1 MKVLS
6 RPRHTRPARRGSAL
20 VATMVMIMVIA
31 VISTTFLTASV
42 DGSKKAESSREAFRV
57 KSAATSAVNLAVER
71 FWTDFQTQAASQTV
85 PGIRIYL
92 DNLGV
97 RNGVDSIDVLNLMG
111 DLEMAQSDS
120 LGNVVDG
127 AVIED
132 VRVVREDLENSI
144 ELRFTALARESKG
157 RARSTGQQ
165 TVSVEQ
171 VYSIEPADWSGLDF
185 ALFANNVNCI
195 LCHASIDSAER
206 YHNDDPALR
215 GTFDRIKVGTL
226 NELMMRT
233 SAHSKVAG
241 TVYVRGKAVERNGAL
256 ITNWAAQTLKGNA
269 IDSDGKIVEDAF
281 GNMSTVDLV
290 DDPTNPSS
298 LNNLYLGYGENGNE
312 MVDGLIPESFPSPF
326 PDMGSNDPAT
336 AGNRMVD
343 PAEFAEAAMEAD
355 GTLTGGSIS
364 IVPDGANLNDPA
376 DLNNALLTGAS
387 ATLASTTSGN
397 VVLVGTEAN
406 PILLNGPIAVDGDL
420 IISGVVKGEGS
431 LTVSGN
437 IYVPT
442 DLVYADG
449 LTDRGG
455 RMFGT
460 STDGTTNALA
470 LASGGSIMVGD
481 LFHVRD
487 TSNQPATFENP
498 AITGNESGA
507 FSFVLDEMATF
518 NRGEWAKTQT
528 MLPGKGDNPND
539 TSTWSVVNPNFDP
552 DYVPRYYVFND
563 GGTVPIHN
571 KNLTYNSASNTWIG
585 PEHAGSWGSNGLTLA
600 YPGDPNDPILYG
612 AARPAAL
619 HNLAASDGWM
629 SDALL
634 SFYLKSERDAHEKKQ
649 PLKIDA
655 FLYSNNSIFG
665 IVPKKGPMQ
674 GQLEVN
680 GAIVAADVGLLIPGH
695 GGVGLQLNYDNRS
708 AELLNINSEE
718 GISMRRK
725 VVVPHHQ

>member
-6 RPRHTRPARRGSAL
+6 RSRPVRSARQGSAL
-20 VATMVMIMVIA
+20 VAAMVMIMAIA

-42 DGSKKAESSREAFRV
+42 DSSKKAESSREAFRV
-57 KSAATSAVNLAVER
+57 KSAATSAVNMAVER
-71 FWTDFQTQAASQTV
+71 FWSDFQILAESQTV
-85 PGIRIYL
+85 PGIRTYL
-92 DNLGV
+92 DGLGV
-97 RNGVDSIDVLNLMG
+97 RDGAASVDVLNLMG
-111 DLEMAQSDS
+111 GLEMAQSDS
-120 LGNVVDG
+120 MGNLVGG

-132 VRVVREDLENSI
+132 VRVVREDLGNSI
-144 ELRFTALARESKG
+144 ELRFSALARESKG
-157 RARSTGQQ
+157 RERSTGQQ

-171 VYSIEPADWSGLDF
+171 IYSVEPADWSGLEF

-206 YHNDDPALR
+206 FHNDDPALR

-233 SAHSKVAG
+233 SAHSSIAG

-256 ITNWAAQTLKGNA
+256 ITNWAAQTLKGKA
-269 IDSDGKIVEDAF
+269 IDSYGKIVEDAF

-312 MVDGLIPESFPSPF
+312 MVDGDIPESFPSPF
-326 PDMGSNDPAT
+326 PDTGGNDPMT
-336 AGNRMVD
+336 IGNRMVD
-343 PAEFAEAAMEAD
+343 PAEFAEAATVAD

-364 IVPDGANLNDPA
+364 IVPDGANLGDPA
-376 DLNNALLTGAS
+376 SLSSALSAGAS
-387 ATLASTTSGN
+387 LTLASTTSGN

-449 LTDRGG
+449 LTQGGG
-455 RMFGT
+455 RMFGS

-481 LFHVRD
+481 LFHVAG
-487 TSNQPATFENP
+487 TSNRPASFENP
-498 AITGNESGA
+498 AITGNESGS
-507 FSFVLDEMATF
+507 FSFVLDEVATF
-518 NRGEWAKTQT
+518 NRGEWAKTQAV
-528 MLPGKGDNPND
+528 LPGQGDDSND
-539 TSTWSVVNPNFDP
+539 PSTWSAVNPNFDP
-552 DYVPRYYVFND
+552 DHVPRYYVFND
-563 GGTVPIHN
+563 SGTVPIHN
-571 KNLTYNSASNTWIG
+571 RDLYYNSTSNTWIG

-612 AARPAAL
+612 AGRPAAL
-619 HNLAASDGWM
+619 HSLAASDGWM

-634 SFYLKSERDAHEKKQ
+634 SFYLKSERDAHERNE

-665 IVPKKGPMQ
+665 IVPKRGPMR
-674 GQLEVN
+674 GQLEIN
-680 GAIVAADVGLLIPGH
+680 GAIVAADVGLLIPGA
-695 GGVGLQLNYDNRS
+695 GGVGLQLNFDNRS
-708 AELLNINSEE
+708 ADLLNLNSEE

-725 VVVPHHQ
+725 IVVPHHQ